1 MVIRSIPSNRK
12 RENKMTKVEDR
23 KTVQNCGCAAG
34 GACRCNPCTCKN
46 CNC

>member
-1 MVIRSIPSNRK
+1 MMIRSIPGNRK
-12 RENKMTKVEDR
+12 METKMTKVEDR
-23 KTVQNCGCAAG
+23 KNQNCGCETG